1 MIKEKKTES
10 ITIRMTEDE
19 KFLLKVAAYQAG
31 TTPSKMIRMIIDAA
45 MNAVRVEVQKG
56 VINLE
61 DFKAL
66 LND

>member
-10 ITIRMTEDE
+10 ITIRMTEEE

-31 TTPSKMIRMIIDAA
+31 TTPSKMLRMLIDAA
-45 MNAVRVEVQKG
+45 LNAVRLQVQKG

-66 LND
+66 FND

>member
-1 MIKEKKTES
+1 MVKEKKTES

-19 KFLLKVAAYQAG
+19 KFLLQVAAYQAG
-31 TTPSKMIRMIIDAA
+31 TTPSKMLRMVMDAA
-45 MNAVRVEVQKG
+45 LNAVRLEVQKG

-66 LND
+66 LNN

>member
-1 MIKEKKTES
+1 MVKEKKTES
-10 ITIRMTEDE
+10 ITIRMTEEE

-31 TTPSKMIRMIIDAA
+31 STPSKMLRMIIDAA
-45 MNAVRVEVQKG
+45 LNAVRLEVQKG

-66 LND
+66 FND

>member
-1 MIKEKKTES
+1 MIKEKKSES
-10 ITIRMTEDE
+10 ITIRMTPEE
-19 KFLLKVAAYQAG
+19 KFLLQVAAYQAG
-31 TTPSKMIRMIIDAA
+31 TTPSKMLRMVMDAA
-45 MNAVRVEVQKG
+45 LNAVRLEVQKG

>member
-1 MIKEKKTES
+1 MIKEKKTQS
-10 ITIRMTEDE
+10 VTVRLTEEE
-19 KFLLKVAAYQAG
+19 KFLLQVAAYQAG
-31 TTPSKMIRMIIDAA
+31 TTPSKMLRMIVDAA

-66 LND
+66 FND

>member
-1 MIKEKKTES
+1 MVKEKKTES
-10 ITIRMTEDE
+10 LTIRMTEDE

-31 TTPSKMIRMIIDAA
+31 TTPSKMLRMIIDAA
-45 MNAVRVEVQKG
+45 LNAVRLEVQKG

-66 LND
+66 FND

>member
-1 MIKEKKTES
+1 MIKEKKNDS
-10 ITIRMTEDE
+10 ITIRMTSEE

-31 TTPSKMIRMIIDAA
+31 TTPSKMLRMVMDAA
-45 MNAVRVEVQKG
+45 LNAVRLEVQKG

-61 DFKAL
+61 DFKTL

>member
-1 MIKEKKTES
+1 MVKEKKTES

-31 TTPSKMIRMIIDAA
+31 TTPSKMLRMIIDAA
-45 MNAVRVEVQKG
+45 LNAVRLEVQKG

-66 LND
+66 FND